1 MTKNMSPHQRR
12 LNEELLGIV
21 LVGVLSLIVAL
32 LLSRVKTSTIETE
45 TRSTTDQVILESS
58 QQDETEGGR
67 KND

>member
-21 LVGVLSLIVAL
+21 LVGVLSLLVAL
-32 LLSRVKTSTIETE
+32 LLSRAKMSTIETE
-45 TRSTTDQVILESS
+45 THSTTDQVILESS